1 MNEGDLL
8 APSGFPAQP
17 KPPLVMTKNFKC
29 VLAPHHNIPQPI
41 LSILVGR
48 IPKVSTVIQD
58 VSEQSTADESKLD
71 DDNKDDQGR
80 VKPHLLLLLFPFY
93 ISLLSVVHSTLT

>member
-1 MNEGDLL
+1 
-8 APSGFPAQP
+8 
-17 KPPLVMTKNFKC
+17 MTKKFKC

-58 VSEQSTADESKLD
+58 VSEQTTGDESKLD

-80 VKPHLLLLLFPFY
+80 VKPLLLVLGTWC
-93 ISLLSVVHSTLT
+93 ILT